1 MMEITSSLSSIPA
14 NKYQKLLSWS
24 VLILL
29 LLLRV
34 VLFGWFPVVTK
45 GNFLWIE
52 PVYQIS
58 TYALVVI
65 FVFLNRDQLSFF
77 HIDKLA
83 IFFLVIFKPLQ
94 TLVLPYMGQGNAS
107 NPMAFPN
114 LPAVLIWFIAVV
126 MLIVLWPSLQT
137 MPKIKRSNWGWLLIG
152 AAVGVLWVFVL
163 SFLLLPLT
171 TIRKVTPIYDITLLL
186 AFPYQIGYTG
196 VDEEPLFRG
205 FLWGQLRK
213 SGWKAAFVLIAQALL
228 FMLAHGRLLTAI
240 SDLPFA
246 ISIFAGALIF
256 GLLVMR
262 SRSISTSMIAHGFYN
277 ASSIFAY
284 YLISTLF
291 GSQ

>member
-1 MMEITSSLSSIPA
+1 METTSRLPSYPA
-14 NKYQKLLSWS
+14 KKYLQPLSWS

-29 LLLRV
+29 ILVRV
-34 VLFGWFPVVTK
+34 VLFGWFSIVTN

-52 PVYQIS
+52 PVYQLS
-58 TYALVVI
+58 TYALTAI

-94 TLVLPYMGQGNAS
+94 TLILPYMGQGNVS

-114 LPAVLIWFIAVV
+114 LPALLIWFIAAV
-126 MLIVLWPSLQT
+126 MLIALWPRIKT
-137 MPKIKRSNWGWLLIG
+137 MPKIKQSNWGWLLIG
-152 AAVGVLWVFVL
+152 AAVGVLWVVVL

-171 TIRKVTPIYDITLLL
+171 TVRKVTPIYDITLLL
-186 AFPYQIGYTG
+186 AFPYQIGYAG
-196 VDEEPLFRG
+196 ADEEPLFRG

-213 SGWKAAFVLIAQALL
+213 SGWKAAYVLIAQALL

-246 ISIFAGALIF
+246 LSIFAGALIF
-256 GLLVMR
+256 GLLAMR
-262 SRSISTSMIAHGFYN
+262 SRSISTSMMAHGFYN

-284 YLISTLF
+284 YLIGTLF
-291 GSQ
+291 GS